1 MYHDEAGHYFPMF
14 RPSACNSVLPSISSL
29 NLGSLILRKDELKP
43 QIQRALDDL
52 SVKLDPF
59 QLFWQHS
66 PPQQK
71 LSLLHGCQLASGN
84 RPANQRH
91 RHQQQHERIRESIV
105 HGDDSAP
112 QEFQSCFQKW
122 CPFAPRES
130 MAVQPPK
137 AVLKETDLSD
147 EEAED
152 EVKER
157 QALQERLE
165 KLCTWTP
172 GTLKNISVFSPPPA
186 KASIVAR
193 GPDAGYTTDV
203 WTLDTESRARLLGM
217 WLQSETSIS
226 WPLVE
231 ALCKENDEIQARI
244 NELERHHM
252 AGILRDADI
261 VGCTISGASI
271 RCDLL
276 ADVDFPVVLVEEAA
290 EILEPQL
297 LAALPPSCKQLILIG
312 DHFQL
317 RPAIQSYQLG
327 RERNFDRSMIER
339 LFASEEADYP
349 KATLNK
355 QNRMRD
361 EFLGL
366 LRPFYPKLQ
375 TNHQRIR
382 DNQMLTMAGKSMF
395 FVTMRSFSEVEAT
408 ERRSPTNPEEAKM
421 ITAFCQHILR
431 EGYKATETSVL
442 SMYTGQVSLLRSL
455 LRNARLE
462 DIKCSSVDRYQGD
475 ENNFVLV
482 SLVRSNAQA
491 KVGFVSERNR
501 LIVALS
507 RARCGVY
514 LFGNDEILKRKS
526 KEWREVLS
534 FLNDQGCVGHKLPL
548 LCPRHPDVMLEVGQ
562 ECHHVCDEELD
573 CGHRCH
579 QACHRE
585 GNHPRCDQEV
595 EVTLA
600 CGHNRS
606 CKCWEKNEAFEQI
619 RCSQLVEFHHEICE
633 HFDIRK
639 CWDKKKR
646 CETAVAM
653 CCDNCGEES
662 EVQCWVK
669 KDSPESFRCSKP
681 CTRKMSCAFSQFIR
695 KQDEHPVPP
704 I

>member
-1 MYHDEAGHYFPMF
+1 
-14 RPSACNSVLPSISSL
+14 
-29 NLGSLILRKDELKP
+29 
-43 QIQRALDDL
+43 
-52 SVKLDPF
+52 
-59 QLFWQHS
+59 
-66 PPQQK
+66 
-71 LSLLHGCQLASGN
+71 
-84 RPANQRH
+84 
-91 RHQQQHERIRESIV
+91 
-105 HGDDSAP
+105 
-112 QEFQSCFQKW
+112 
-122 CPFAPRES
+122 